1 MRILLVEDEPEM
13 ARLIATAFARHGIVV
28 DHAPNLAIAREAI
41 LGGVH
46 DAVVLDRKLP
56 DGDGLSLIPDLRR
69 PGTPAAEGA
78 VPVIVLSALGSLDQ
92 RLAGLDTG
100 ADDYLPKP
108 FSVDELLARLRAV
121 MRRPARLAPSVA
133 TLGPLAFNLDERSV
147 TLDGAPLDLPRRE
160 LLALEALMRRA
171 GRTVSRPALEEAV
184 YGFDDEIAS
193 NSLDAHISRLRR
205 KLAPAG
211 IEIHAM
217 RGLGY
222 LLREAT

>member
-28 DHAPNLAIAREAI
+28 DHAPSLAIAREAI

-56 DGDGLSLIPDLRR
+56 DGDGLALIPELRR
-69 PGTPAAEGA
+69 VAAL
-78 VPVIVLSALGSLDQ
+78 PVIVLSALGTADQ
-92 RLAGLDTG
+92 RVEGLDTG

-121 MRRPARLAPSVA
+121 MRRPARLAPSVV

-147 TLDGAPLDLPRRE
+147 TLAGEPLDLPRRE

-171 GRTVSRPALEEAV
+171 GRTVSRAALEEAV

-205 KLAPAG
+205 KLVPAG

-222 LLREAT
+222 LLREGS